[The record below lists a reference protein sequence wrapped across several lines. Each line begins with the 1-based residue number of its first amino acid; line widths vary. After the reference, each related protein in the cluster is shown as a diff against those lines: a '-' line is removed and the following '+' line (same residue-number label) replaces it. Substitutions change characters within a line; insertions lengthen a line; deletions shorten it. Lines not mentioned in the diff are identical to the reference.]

1 MQIHTWERTQ
11 KRISDIIQMLGMPQ
25 APNYSRDA
33 GAQSKFRSYGLE
45 RGTGPAQ
52 GWNGRGGFGSSF
64 PSPRAGAGKVSFASE
79 LQGLIEQEAR
89 RQGVASDL
97 VKALVK
103 VESGG
108 RPGARSPK
116 GALGLMQLMPG
127 TAQVLGVNPHKPREN
142 LSGGIRY
149 LKAMARRF
157 GDLDLAL
164 AAYNAGPGAV
174 EKYKGVPPYKETRQY
189 IQKIRGNL

>member
-1 MQIHTWERTQ
+1 MQIDSWERAQ
-11 KRISDIIQMLGMPQ
+11 KRISDIIQILGTAQASTPSQ
-25 APNYSRDA
+25 APALRARQELNRLMNWDGPL
-33 GAQSKFRSYGLE
+33 GASPTQQTAK
-45 RGTGPAQ
+45 
-52 GWNGRGGFGSSF
+52 SS
-64 PSPRAGAGKVSFASE
+64 PFASQ
-79 LQGLIEQEAR
+79 LQALIKQESAH
-89 RQGVASDL
+89 QQVAPHL
-97 VKALVK
+97 VEALVK

-108 RPGARSPK
+108 RSGARSSK

-127 TAQVLGVNPHKPREN
+127 TARTLGVNPLDPQEN

-174 EKYKGVPPYKETRQY
+174 EKYGGVPPYKETRQY
-189 IQKIRGNL
+189 IQKIRKQL